1 MRGVAPGGEVMRVV
15 ASCVVWL
22 ALAVPASG
30 QEPDR
35 TPIRT
40 VVVSSAQ
47 PIAVFTRVRTVTTVR
62 LPAGEEIVHTVTGD
76 AENWDL
82 TARGRELSVKP
93 YVAGLVSNVTVSCAS
108 GAVFTFTVIEDADVV
123 TDYVVTVEAEEE
135 DIVLESVDAA
145 GVAVQYRPAFLVA
158 GFRERLA
165 AYREQRERA
174 ALEGRQQVD
183 RLWAD
188 ASRRREQFVR
198 DFAGRV
204 RLPYQVTEEAFG
216 PPFLL
221 RDLWTD
227 GTFTYLRTE
236 GQEIPA
242 VQVWRGDA
250 AEVVHTDVE
259 PGGLLVV
266 EQVIRHGTLSLGGR
280 EAWFGLAVEGGAMP
294 QRRAGFF
301 ERNFATPP
309 RMYAVWPAIGAAV
322 ALFVAGR

>member
-1 MRGVAPGGEVMRVV
+1 MRAALFGVV
-15 ASCVVWL
+15 AL
-22 ALAVPASG
+22 ALAVPAAG
-30 QEPDR
+30 QEAER
-35 TPIRT
+35 TPIRS
-40 VVVSSAQ
+40 VAASPKE
-47 PIAVFTRVRTVTTVR
+47 PIEVFTRVRTVTTIR
-62 LPAGEEIVHTVTGD
+62 LPEGEEIVRTVAGD

-82 TARGRELSVKP
+82 TARGRELAIKP
-93 YVAGLVSNVTVSCAS
+93 YAAGLVSNVTVSCAS
-108 GAVFTFTVIEDADVV
+108 GAVFTFTVIEDADAV
-123 TDYVVTVEAEEE
+123 TDYVVTVEAGEE
-135 DIVLESVDAA
+135 DVALGSVDAVEA
-145 GVAVQYRPAFLVA
+145 GFMPAFAVA

-165 AYREQRERA
+165 AYRDRRERV
-174 ALEGRQQVD
+174 LFEGRRQVD

-188 ASRRREQFVR
+188 AARRQEE
-198 DFAGRV
+198 FARGFAERV
-204 RLPYQVTEEAFG
+204 RLPYQVTEEAFS

-242 VQVWRGDA
+242 VYVWRGDA

-280 EAWFGLAVEGGAMP
+280 EAWFGLAAEGGAMP
-294 QRRAGFF
+294 QRRPGFF

-309 RMYAVWPAIGAAV
+309 RMYGVWPAIGVAV
-322 ALFVAGR
+322 ALLVAGR

>member
-1 MRGVAPGGEVMRVV
+1 MRAALWRVV
-15 ASCVVWL
+15 SWGVVAL
-22 ALAVPASG
+22 ALAVPLSA
-30 QEPDR
+30 QEAER

-40 VVVSSAQ
+40 VTASSAQ
-47 PIAVFTRVRTVTTVR
+47 PIVVFTRVRTVTTVR
-62 LPAGEEIVHTVTGD
+62 LPAGEEIVRTAAGD

-82 TARGRELSVKP
+82 TARGRDLAIKP

-108 GAVFTFTVIEDADVV
+108 GAVFTFTVIEDADAAA
-123 TDYVVTVEAEEE
+123 DYVVTVEVEE
-135 DIVLESVDAA
+135 DVALESVAA
-145 GVAVQYRPAFLVA
+145 AAVEARFRPAFAVA

-165 AYREQRERA
+165 AYRERRERA
-174 ALEGRQQVD
+174 VFEGRREVD

-188 ASRRREQFVR
+188 ASRRQEEFVR
-198 DFAGRV
+198 DFAARV
-204 RLPYQVTEEAFG
+204 RLPYQVTEEAFS

-242 VQVWRGDA
+242 VYVWRGDA

-280 EAWFGLAVEGGAMP
+280 EAWFGLAAEGGAMP
-294 QRRAGFF
+294 QRRPGFF

-309 RMYAVWPAIGAAV
+309 RMYAVWPAIGAAL
-322 ALFVAGR
+322 ALLVAGR

>member
-1 MRGVAPGGEVMRVV
+1 MRAALFGVV
-15 ASCVVWL
+15 AL
-22 ALAVPASG
+22 ALVVPVSA
-30 QEPDR
+30 QEAER

-40 VVVSSAQ
+40 VAASSEE

-62 LPAGEEIVHTVTGD
+62 LPAGEQIVHTVAGD

-82 TARGRELSVKP
+82 TSRGRELAIKP
-93 YVAGLVSNVTVSCAS
+93 YAAGLVSNVTVSCAS
-108 GAVFTFTVIEDADVV
+108 GAVFTFTVIEDAGAV
-123 TDYVVTVEAEEE
+123 TDYVVTVEADEE
-135 DIVLESVDAA
+135 DGVLESVE
-145 GVAVQYRPAFLVA
+145 AVEVQFRPAFAVA

-165 AYREQRERA
+165 AYRGDRERA
-174 ALEGRQQVD
+174 VVEGRQQVD

-188 ASRRREQFVR
+188 ASRRQEEFVR

-204 RLPYQVTEEAFG
+204 RLPYQVTEEAFS

-242 VQVWRGDA
+242 VYVWRGDA

-259 PGGLLVV
+259 PGGLQVV

-280 EAWFGLAVEGGAMP
+280 EAWFGLAAEGGAMP
-294 QRRAGFF
+294 QRRPGFF

-309 RMYAVWPAIGAAV
+309 RMYGVWPAIGAVV
-322 ALFVAGR
+322 ALLVAGR

>member
-1 MRGVAPGGEVMRVV
+1 MRV
-15 ASCVVWL
+15 ALSCVVAL
-22 ALAVPASG
+22 ALAVPLSA
-30 QEPDR
+30 QEAER

-40 VVVSSAQ
+40 VTASSEQ
-47 PIAVFTRVRTVTTVR
+47 PIVVFTRVRTVTTVR
-62 LPAGEEIVHTVTGD
+62 LPAGEEIVRTAAGD

-82 TARGRELSVKP
+82 TARGRELAVKP

-108 GAVFTFTVIEDADVV
+108 GAVFTFTVIEDADAAA
-123 TDYVVTVEAEEE
+123 DYVVTVEVEE
-135 DIVLESVDAA
+135 DVALESVDAA
-145 GVAVQYRPAFLVA
+145 AVEARFRPAFAVA

-165 AYREQRERA
+165 AYRERRERA
-174 ALEGRQQVD
+174 VFEGRREVD

-188 ASRRREQFVR
+188 ASRRQEEFVR
-198 DFAGRV
+198 DFAARV
-204 RLPYQVTEEAFG
+204 RLPYQVTEEAFS

-242 VQVWRGDA
+242 VYVWRGDA

-280 EAWFGLAVEGGAMP
+280 EAWFGLAAEGGAMP
-294 QRRAGFF
+294 QRRPGFF

-309 RMYAVWPAIGAAV
+309 RMYAVWPAIGAAL
-322 ALFVAGR
+322 ALLVAGR

>member
-1 MRGVAPGGEVMRVV
+1 MRAALCGVV
-15 ASCVVWL
+15 AL
-22 ALAVPASG
+22 ALAVPVSA
-30 QEPDR
+30 QEPER

-40 VVVSSAQ
+40 VAASSEE

-62 LPAGEEIVHTVTGD
+62 LPAGEQIVHTVAGD

-82 TARGRELSVKP
+82 TARGRELAIKP
-93 YVAGLVSNVTVSCAS
+93 YAAGLVSNVTVSCAS
-108 GAVFTFTVIEDADVV
+108 GAVFTFTVIEDAGAM
-123 TDYVVTVEAEEE
+123 TDYVVTVEADEE
-135 DIVLESVDAA
+135 DAVLESVDA
-145 GVAVQYRPAFLVA
+145 GAVDVQFRPAFAVA

-165 AYREQRERA
+165 AYRGDRERA
-174 ALEGRQQVD
+174 VFEGRRQVD

-188 ASRRREQFVR
+188 ASRRQEEFAR

-204 RLPYQVTEEAFG
+204 RLPYQVTEEAFS

-242 VQVWRGDA
+242 VYVWRGDA

-280 EAWFGLAVEGGAMP
+280 EAWFGLAAEGGAMP
-294 QRRAGFF
+294 QRRPGFF

-309 RMYAVWPAIGAAV
+309 RMYGVWPAIGAVV
-322 ALFVAGR
+322 ALLVAGR

>member
-1 MRGVAPGGEVMRVV
+1 MRGVLCGVV
-15 ASCVVWL
+15 AL
-22 ALAVPASG
+22 ALVVPASG
-30 QEPDR
+30 QETER
-35 TPIRT
+35 TPIRS
-40 VVVSSAQ
+40 VAASPAQ
-47 PIAVFTRVRTVTTVR
+47 PIVVFTRVRTVTTVR
-62 LPAGEEIVHTVTGD
+62 LPAGEEIVHTVAGD

-82 TARGRELSVKP
+82 TARGRELNIKP

-108 GAVFTFTVIEDADVV
+108 GAVFTFTVVEDADAL
-123 TDYVVTVEAEEE
+123 TDYVVTVEAGEE
-135 DIVLESVDAA
+135 DAVLDPADAA
-145 GVAVQYRPAFLVA
+145 AVEVRYRPARAVA

-165 AYREQRERA
+165 DYRDQHERV
-174 ALEGRQQVD
+174 LFEGRREVD

-188 ASRRREQFVR
+188 ASRRREEFVR

-242 VQVWRGDA
+242 VYVWRGDST
-250 AEVVHTDVE
+250 EVVHTDVE

-280 EAWFGLAVEGGAMP
+280 EAWFGLAAEGGAMP
-294 QRRAGFF
+294 QRRPGFF

-309 RMYAVWPAIGAAV
+309 RMYGVWPAVGAAV

>member
-1 MRGVAPGGEVMRVV
+1 MRAALLGVV
-15 ASCVVWL
+15 AL
-22 ALAVPASG
+22 ALVLPVSA
-30 QEPDR
+30 QEAER

-40 VVVSSAQ
+40 VAASSEE
-47 PIAVFTRVRTVTTVR
+47 PIAVFTRVRTVTTIR
-62 LPAGEEIVHTVTGD
+62 LPAGEQIVRTVAGD

-82 TARGRELSVKP
+82 TARGRELAVKP
-93 YVAGLVSNVTVSCAS
+93 YAAGLVSNVTVSCAS
-108 GAVFTFTVIEDADVV
+108 GAVFTFMVIEDAGAV
-123 TDYVVTVEAEEE
+123 TDYVVTVEAGEE
-135 DIVLESVDAA
+135 DAA
-145 GVAVQYRPAFLVA
+145 LGSAEAVEVQYRPASVVA

-165 AYREQRERA
+165 AYRDRRERTVF
-174 ALEGRQQVD
+174 EGRRQVD

-188 ASRRREQFVR
+188 ASRRQEEFVR

-204 RLPYQVTEEAFG
+204 RLPYQVTEEAFS

-242 VQVWRGDA
+242 VYVWRGDA
-250 AEVVHTDVE
+250 SEVVHTDVE
-259 PGGLLVV
+259 PGGLLGV

-280 EAWFGLAVEGGAMP
+280 EAWFGLAAEGGAMP
-294 QRRAGFF
+294 QRRPGFF

-309 RMYAVWPAIGAAV
+309 RMYGVWPAIGAAV
-322 ALFVAGR
+322 ALLVAGR

>member
-1 MRGVAPGGEVMRVV
+1 MRAVVCGVMA
-15 ASCVVWL
+15 L
-22 ALAVPASG
+22 ALVVPLSA
-30 QEPDR
+30 QEAER

-40 VVVSSAQ
+40 VAASLEE
-47 PIAVFTRVRTVTTVR
+47 PITVFTRVRTVTTIR
-62 LPAGEEIVHTVTGD
+62 LPEGEEIVRTVAGD

-82 TARGRELSVKP
+82 TARGRELAVKP
-93 YVAGLVSNVTVSCAS
+93 YAAGLVSNVTVSCAS
-108 GAVFTFTVIEDADVV
+108 GAVFTFTVIEDAGVV
-123 TDYVVTVEAEEE
+123 TDYVVTVEAGEE
-135 DIVLESVDAA
+135 DAA
-145 GVAVQYRPAFLVA
+145 LGSASAAAVEVRFMPAFAVA

-165 AYREQRERA
+165 AYRDRRERV
-174 ALEGRQQVD
+174 LFEGREQVD

-188 ASRRREQFVR
+188 AARRQEEFTR

-204 RLPYQVTEEAFG
+204 RLPYQVTEEAFS

-242 VQVWRGDA
+242 VYVWRGDA

-280 EAWFGLAVEGGAMP
+280 EAWFGLAAEGGAMP
-294 QRRAGFF
+294 QRRPGFF

-309 RMYAVWPAIGAAV
+309 RMYGVWPAIGAVV
-322 ALFVAGR
+322 ALLVAGR

>member
-1 MRGVAPGGEVMRVV
+1 MRAALSGVV
-15 ASCVVWL
+15 AL
-22 ALAVPASG
+22 ALVVPVSA
-30 QEPDR
+30 QEAER
-35 TPIRT
+35 TPIRS
-40 VVVSSAQ
+40 VAASSDQ
-47 PIAVFTRVRTVTTVR
+47 PIVVFTRVRTVTTVR
-62 LPAGEEIVHTVTGD
+62 LPAGEEIVHTVAGD

-82 TARGRELSVKP
+82 TARGRELHVKP

-108 GAVFTFTVIEDADVV
+108 GAVFAFTVVEDADAV
-123 TDYVVTVEAEEE
+123 TDYVVTVEAGEE
-135 DIVLESVDAA
+135 DAVLESVDAVA
-145 GVAVQYRPAFLVA
+145 EVQYTPAVAVS
-158 GFRERLA
+158 GFRERVA
-165 AYREQRERA
+165 AYRGRRERV
-174 ALEGRQQVD
+174 LFEGRQEVD

-188 ASRRREQFVR
+188 VSRRQEDFVR

-204 RLPYQVTEEAFG
+204 RLPYQVTEEAFS

-242 VQVWRGDA
+242 VYVWRGDST
-250 AEVVHTDVE
+250 EVVHTDVE

-280 EAWFGLAVEGGAMP
+280 EAWFGLAAEGGAMP

-301 ERNFATPP
+301 ERNFGTPP
-309 RMYAVWPAIGAAV
+309 RMYAIWPAIGAV
-322 ALFVAGR
+322 LALLVAGR

>member
-1 MRGVAPGGEVMRVV
+1 MRAALFGVV
-15 ASCVVWL
+15 AL
-22 ALAVPASG
+22 ALAVPAAG
-30 QEPDR
+30 QEAER

-40 VVVSSAQ
+40 VEASPEE
-47 PIAVFTRVRTVTTVR
+47 PIEVFTRVRTVTTIR
-62 LPAGEEIVHTVTGD
+62 LPAGEEIVRTVAGD

-82 TARGRELSVKP
+82 TARGRELAVKP
-93 YVAGLVSNVTVSCAS
+93 YAAGLVSNVTVSCAS
-108 GAVFTFTVIEDADVV
+108 GAVFTFTVIEDAGAV
-123 TDYVVTVEAEEE
+123 TDYVVTVEASEE
-135 DIVLESVDAA
+135 DAALGAADAVEA
-145 GVAVQYRPAFLVA
+145 GFTPAFAVA

-165 AYREQRERA
+165 AYRDRRERVL
-174 ALEGRQQVD
+174 LEGRRQVD

-188 ASRRREQFVR
+188 ASRRQAEFAR

-204 RLPYQVTEEAFG
+204 RLPYQVTEEAFA

-242 VQVWRGDA
+242 VYVWRGDA

-280 EAWFGLAVEGGAMP
+280 EAWFGLAAEGGAMP
-294 QRRAGFF
+294 QRRPGFF

-309 RMYAVWPAIGAAV
+309 RMYGVWPAIGAAV
-322 ALFVAGR
+322 ALLVAGR